1 VIEGGRKEGSC
12 PGTLVEYICGNWHSA
27 RDTLAAAFA
36 FIGQQRVTDAPLS
49 PDLAVVSNCL
59 SAIA

>member
-1 VIEGGRKEGSC
+1 
-12 PGTLVEYICGNWHSA
+12 VEYICGNWHSA